1 MKKIILF
8 LFFSLSNS
16 IYSQVDEKIL
26 YDNFIT
32 SVNTWNGEE
41 HIYLLINFKDLNSN
55 LTKEICIQ
63 KSDLNDA
70 LAYEHTIFKNEA
82 HTKLENHKSRYF
94 EFKNIDA
101 ITILNKYYYSENEI
115 NEFKKNVNIDKI
127 VNDIKTKKNWFL
139 DLEDMNFKENLY
151 ALLLTKRDLIINIT
165 FQCFGQ
171 SGLWCLSCLE
181 NK

>member
-1 MKKIILF
+1 MKKIIFL
-8 LFFSLSNS
+8 LFFSLSNL

-41 HIYLLINFKDLNSN
+41 QIYLLINFKDLNNN
-55 LTKEICIQ
+55 LIKEICII
-63 KSDLNDA
+63 KSELRNA
-70 LAYEHTIFKNEA
+70 LAYEYSISENEA
-82 HTKLENHKSRYF
+82 HTKLENYKSQYF

-101 ITILNKYYYSENEI
+101 ITILNKYYYSENQF

-139 DLEDMNFKENLY
+139 DLDDLNSKENLY
-151 ALLLTKRDLIINIT
+151 ASLLSKKGFIINIT

>member
-1 MKKIILF
+1 MKKIIFL
-8 LFFSLSNS
+8 LFFSLSNL

-26 YDNFIT
+26 LDNFIT

-41 HIYLLINFKDLNSN
+41 HIYVLINFKDLNTN
-55 LTKEICIQ
+55 LIKEICII
-63 KSDLNDA
+63 KSELRNA
-70 LAYEHTIFKNEA
+70 LACEYSISKNEA
-82 HTKLENHKSRYF
+82 YTKLENYKSQNF

-101 ITILNKYYYSENEI
+101 ITILNRYYYSENQF

-127 VNDIKTKKNWFL
+127 VNDIETKKNWFL
-139 DLEDMNFKENLY
+139 DLDDLNSKENLY
-151 ALLLTKRDLIINIT
+151 ASLLSKKGYIINIT